1 MTLFH
6 YHLTTKDIEYSV
18 LAASALLLLVVIA
31 TLIINRRYKLSYDQ
45 RWKDIQK
52 MLAKKS
58 NWKDAIIR
66 SDRLLDE
73 ILKKKHFKGKTM
85 GERLVSAQHE
95 LSANDKVWFSHK
107 LRNKLESED
116 IKLTKNDVK
125 ESLLGFW
132 LALKDLGAFKK
143 DDK

>member
-1 MTLFH
+1 MSLSNFH
-6 YHLTTKDIEYSV
+6 FSTKDIEYSV
-18 LAASALLLLVVIA
+18 FIA
-31 TLIINRRYKLSYDQ
+31 TGILILAVLLTLLINRKYRLSYEQ

-52 MLAKKS
+52 LLSKKT
-58 NWKDAIIR
+58 NWKSAIIKA
-66 SDRLLDE
+66 DNLLDE
-73 ILKKKHFKGKTM
+73 MLKKRHFKGKTM

-107 LRNKLESED
+107 LRNKLDNND
-116 IKLTKNDVK
+116 ITLKRDDVK
-125 ESLLGFW
+125 EGLLGFW